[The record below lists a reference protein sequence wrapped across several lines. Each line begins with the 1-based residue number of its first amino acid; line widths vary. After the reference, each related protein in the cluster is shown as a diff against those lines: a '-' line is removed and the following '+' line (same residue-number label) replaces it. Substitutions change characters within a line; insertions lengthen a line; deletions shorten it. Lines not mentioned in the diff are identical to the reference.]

1 MTTVKWN
8 RLGHTVGWGY
18 PILVDAGDDETGQSD
33 GSVKLVAYYT
43 PRQTMIPS
51 KGAVILLH
59 GWEGCSHSNYNLAT
73 MRVLLRAGYDVIRL
87 NLRDHGPGFHAH
99 PQALNP
105 GVFLGTLLSE
115 TIAAITACAE
125 MVRPR
130 PVYVVGFSIG
140 GNFALRS
147 AIRHAE
153 GSIPNLRQVIAVN
166 PAINPLWST
175 LRIDQNPVV
184 RRHFRAPWLAALR
197 EKQRFYPERYDFEPI
212 QDLAS
217 LIDMT
222 EWLVRYLGS
231 HRDAEEYFDRYAVLG
246 SATRHLQVP
255 TLIITALDDMVVPV
269 ADIYGLAPSPNLKID
284 IHPHG
289 GHVGF
294 VDGLPPTHKVGE
306 LVLRGMESG

>member
-105 GVFLGTLLSE
+105 GVFLGTLLAE

-217 LIDMT
+217 
-222 EWLVRYLGS
+222 
-231 HRDAEEYFDRYAVLG
+231 
-246 SATRHLQVP
+246 QVP